1 MYAQVCFPF
10 FINKTFTYRVP
21 NELVR
26 SLKSGHLVE
35 VKFKNKLCKGFVTSL
50 SLDVAFK
57 GPLNSILCID
67 KSNVIPDD
75 LWHTLLWMSNYY
87 VTPIGK
93 ITQTTLSWAFKN
105 NSVKNTKIKNNDY
118 QLTSI
123 DSLQLTPNQYQA
135 YNKINQLYTKESKP
149 QFLYGVP
156 GSGKTEI
163 YLKLTQKTLQN
174 NKSCL
179 VLIPEIALSS
189 QIFSRFQNYFGE
201 KVLLWHSQ
209 STDLYKRKV
218 LNKLKESTPYII
230 VGARSALFTP
240 LNNLGLIIVDEE
252 HDSSYK
258 ETERQPC
265 YHARDLA
272 IIRAKYSNS
281 LILLGSATPSL
292 ETYYNSTIIN
302 KYHIHELNER
312 YGDAKLPKV
321 KIVDMN
327 QNSSIQNN
335 QHLFSDYLIKKIDK
349 ALEKKEQVL
358 ILHNRR
364 GFSSIKICTEFDEIL
379 KCTNCDVILTF
390 HAKLNHLICHHC
402 NKKYSFEQY
411 TKKDITFLGYGTEQI
426 ETILNELFPHHGILR
441 MDSDSANSMKKQKN
455 ILDKFKNKEYDILL
469 GTQMIAKGLDF
480 SNITLVAVM
489 NAELG
494 MLIPDYRSH
503 EKMFQLIYQVIG
515 RSGRREKIGQ
525 AIIQTYHPDNALIQ
539 MATNYQSKKFYN
551 LNLES
556 RKSLQYPPFIRLVR
570 FLFQSPDINQ
580 CIASANKIYKL
591 LQVHFS
597 KSIIGP
603 LPCPIERLANK
614 SRYHILLK
622 IKPEKLKSSLIKI
635 KKIQDRKEQL
645 LNKKVSLLIDI
656 DSISVL

>member
-21 NELVR
+21 DKLVD
-26 SLKSGHLVE
+26 SLKSGDLVE
-35 VKFKNKLCKGFVTSL
+35 AKFKNKLCKGFVVSTS
-50 SLDVAFK
+50 STISFK
-57 GPLNSILCID
+57 GPVNNIISIDLNNI
-67 KSNVIPDD
+67 VPHD
-75 LWHTLLWMSNYY
+75 LWNTLLWMSNYY

-105 NSVKNTKIKNNDY
+105 NTVKNNKIANNDY
-118 QLTSI
+118 TVKSL
-123 DSLQLTPNQYQA
+123 DSLILTNSQNKI
-135 YNKINQLYTKESKP
+135 YNKINQLYKEDTKP

-163 YLKLTQKTLQN
+163 YLKLAQN
-174 NKSCL
+174 TISNQQSCL

-189 QIFSRFQNYFGE
+189 QIFSRFQSYFGD

-218 LNKLKESTPYII
+218 LNKLQKREPHII

-240 LNNLGLIIVDEE
+240 LHNLGLIIVDEE

-272 IIRAKYSNS
+272 IIRAQYSQA

-292 ETYYNSTIIN
+292 ETYHNATIIN
-302 KYHIHELNER
+302 KYHMHELNER
-312 YGDAKLPKV
+312 YGNAQLPKV

-327 QNSSIQNN
+327 QNRDIQNN
-335 QHLFSDYLIKKIDK
+335 QNLFSEYLINKIDES
-349 ALEKKEQVL
+349 LQKKEQIL

-364 GFSSIKICTEFDEIL
+364 GFSSIKVCTESDDIL
-379 KCTNCDVILTF
+379 KCKNCDVILTF
-390 HAKLNHLICHHC
+390 HAQLNQLICHHC
-402 NKKYSFEQY
+402 NKKYSFNEY
-411 TKKDITFLGYGTEQI
+411 TKKDIQFLGYGTEQI
-426 ETILNELFPHHGILR
+426 EAILNQILPHARILR
-441 MDSDSANSMKKQKN
+441 MDSDSANSMKKQDD
-455 ILDKFKNKEYDILL
+455 ILARFKNQEYDILL

-525 AIIQTYHPDNALIQ
+525 AIIQTYNPDNHLIQ

-556 RKSLQYPPFIRLVR
+556 RKSLKYPPFVRLIR
-570 FLFQSPDINQ
+570 FLFQSTDIKQ
-580 CIASANKIYKL
+580 CISSANKIYKL
-591 LQVHFS
+591 LKTDFS
-597 KSIIGP
+597 DSIIGP
-603 LPCPIERLANK
+603 LPCPIERLYNK

-622 IKPEKLKSSLIKI
+622 IKPKKLKSSLVKI
-635 KKIQDRKEQL
+635 KKIQDRKSQL
-645 LNKKVSLLIDI
+645 INNKVSLLIDI